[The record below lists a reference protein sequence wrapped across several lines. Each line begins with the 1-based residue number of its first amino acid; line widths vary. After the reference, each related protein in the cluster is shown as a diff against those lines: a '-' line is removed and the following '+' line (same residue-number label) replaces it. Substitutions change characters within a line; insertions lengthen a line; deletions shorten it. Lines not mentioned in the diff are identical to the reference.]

1 MAVLTVVASTVSC
14 GLAADN
20 PLIKEIKINPRG
32 EAAMDESFVTSLIS
46 SQVGKPVDNK
56 TVSADVRRL
65 LDSKRFAYVGTQVN
79 DVSGGVQLVFIVER
93 RLRITGK
100 IEFEGR
106 NAIRQT
112 KAIETIGLAAGDFAD
127 EQIVGA
133 AAVRLKKEY
142 SAKRYFDATVT
153 PVLTPIEN
161 NLGAA
166 RLKFVINEGVRN
178 KVQMID
184 IKGNE
189 AIKDRT
195 LRRVSG
201 QSPWWN
207 PSGWFTDERVS
218 DFDLELMKSDMRKQY
233 MDMGYLDVAISNP
246 LKKKEGHT
254 WNIHFDVKEGPIY
267 KVGQIEFENVTLFPE
282 AMILSSIKLKKGD
295 LAGLTLIDDARNS
308 VREFFSSRGYVDTRV
323 QTSTYPDETHPAT
336 LNIVFTVKEGA
347 LARVRNIL
355 IRGNTSTKDKVIR
368 REILLNPG
376 EIYNGVLAERSQKRL
391 KNLGYFSD
399 VRNYDVAVDEK
410 TRDLV
415 YELEEQSTGSMM
427 FGAGFSS
434 VDHLI
439 GLFEISQSNFDISN
453 FRNFRGAGQKARLS
467 LQASSDSTDI
477 EASFIEPW
485 FMDRRL
491 ALEVTGFLRN
501 RSFSE
506 YDEQRGGLTVG
517 LSKHIPWVGRVG
529 LSYTIQQVSMDDVIK
544 DQFYLADDPET
555 PYTFTQ
561 EDDSYLLGSARLSW
575 TYDTRDN
582 PMIPQSGT
590 RATAY
595 ATLYNSALG
604 SDYDLY
610 ELDSKWKNYQSLWYR
625 HVISFSA
632 HASVIDSYADDDVP
646 IGSRYFL
653 GGSRSARGFR
663 YRNIGPK
670 ALYAEGDGTR
680 FHPVGGQSMFD
691 ASIEYT
697 IPIVK
702 VLRFAV
708 FYDIGNVWADP
719 YDFDFGEY
727 ASSVGAGIRLDIPGF
742 PVRLDFANAL
752 KKDDDLTR
760 ERSFVFWIGF
770 DN

>member
-1 MAVLTVVASTVSC
+1 
-14 GLAADN
+14 
-20 PLIKEIKINPRG
+20 
-32 EAAMDESFVTSLIS
+32 MDESFVTSLIS

-56 TVSADVRRL
+56 IVSSDVRRL
-65 LDSKRFAYVGTQVN
+65 LDSKRFAYVGTQIN
-79 DVSGGVQLVFIVER
+79 DVPGGVQLVFIVER

-106 NAIRQT
+106 DALRQT
-112 KAIETIGLAAGDFAD
+112 RVLEAIGLAAGDFAD
-127 EQIVGA
+127 EQIIGA
-133 AAVRLKKEY
+133 AAERLKKEY
-142 SAKRYFDATVT
+142 IVKRYFDVVVK

-161 NLGAA
+161 NPGAA
-166 RLKFVINEGVRN
+166 RLKFVIDEGVRN
-178 KVQMID
+178 KVEMID
-184 IKGNE
+184 INGND

-207 PSGWFTDERVS
+207 PSGWFSDQRVS

-233 MDMGYLDVAISNP
+233 MDMGYLDVEISNP
-246 LKKKEGHT
+246 LKIKEGHT
-254 WNIHFDVKEGPIY
+254 WNIRFDVKEGPVY
-267 KVGQIEFENVTLFPE
+267 KVGEIEFEDITLFSE
-282 AMILSSIKLKKGD
+282 DMVLASITLKKGD
-295 LAGLTLIDDARNS
+295 VAGLTSIDDARNS
-308 VREFFSSRGYVDTRV
+308 AREFFSSRGYVDTRV

-347 LARVRNIL
+347 LAHVRNIL
-355 IRGNTSTKDKVIR
+355 VRGNTSTKDKVIR

-376 EIYNGVLAERSQKRL
+376 EIYNGVIAERSQKRL
-391 KNLGYFSD
+391 KNLGYFSE
-399 VRNYDVAVDEK
+399 VRNYDLSVDEE

-415 YELEEQSTGSMM
+415 YEVEEQSTGSMM
-427 FGAGFSS
+427 LGAGFSS

-439 GLFEISQSNFDISN
+439 GMFEISQSNFDITN
-453 FRNFRGAGQKARLS
+453 FRNFRGAGQKTRLS
-467 LQASSDSTDI
+467 LQVSSDSTDI

-491 ALEVTGFLRN
+491 ALEVTGFMRN
-501 RSFSE
+501 RSYSE
-506 YDEQRGGLTVG
+506 YDEQREGLTVG
-517 LSKHIPWVGRVG
+517 LSKHVPWIGRIG

-544 DQFYLADDPET
+544 DQFYFADDPET
-555 PYTFTQ
+555 TYAYTD
-561 EDDSYLLGSARLSW
+561 EDDSYLLSSARLSW

-604 SDYDLY
+604 SDYDIY
-610 ELDSKWKNYQSLWYR
+610 ELDTKWKNYQSLWYR

-670 ALYAEGDGTR
+670 ALPVDGDGTSFR
-680 FHPVGGQSMFD
+680 PVGGRSLFD

-708 FYDIGNVWADP
+708 FYDVGNVWADP
-719 YDFDFGEY
+719 YEFDFSEY